1 MSKKLEFLRNIGISA
16 HIDSGKTTLTERI
29 LFYAGRIH
37 KISEVRGDGDGAKM
51 DHMELEKERGITI
64 TSAAT
69 RVKWKEFDINIID
82 TPGHVDFTV
91 EVERSLRV
99 LDGAILV
106 LDSVAGVQAQSITV
120 DRQMKRYRVPRVAF
134 VNKMDKTGADPY
146 KVCEAIR
153 DKLKLNARMAQ
164 IPVGAGDEYSGQIDL
179 VTMKYSRTEGGNG
192 EKLISEDIPAEYQA
206 KAEEYREYLM
216 EELAS
221 IELKNDEAF
230 SEDYLEGNDISVE
243 RIHAAIKEGIQ
254 TLQFVP
260 VYNGSAFHNKGVQ
273 NILDAV
279 IRYLPSPLEAE
290 KTKATSVDKGEE
302 ISLVPDDKMNLAAL
316 AFKIT
321 EDQYGQLTY
330 TRIYQGALKKGDTIV
345 NARTGKRVRV
355 GRMVRM
361 HSDEREPLEAAYAG
375 DIIALV
381 GVDCASGDTFCNES
395 HVLSCESMHVPDPVI
410 KVKLKPK
417 DNDSQMKVS
426 KALSRFMR
434 EDPTF
439 RVETNE
445 ETSETEISGMG
456 ELHLEIYVER
466 IKREYGAEV
475 EIGEPSV
482 AYRETIQSPS
492 DFDYTHKKQT
502 GGAGQYGCVVGN
514 LRPLTDE
521 ETDAGENFIFEN
533 KIKGGNIPSEYI
545 PACEAGFKEVMEFG
559 PLAGYPMLGFH
570 VTLVDG
576 KYHDV
581 DSSDLA
587 FKLAARGAMR
597 QAIAKASPQLLEPMM
612 KVEVETPTEFQGSVI
627 GDLSS
632 RRGIIQGTDAL
643 GADTIVTA
651 LVPLSEMF
659 GYSTT
664 LRSMSQGKAN
674 FSMEFEKYMIAPSNV
689 QQDIMKNHSRK
700 RGGAS
705 SDDE

>member
-1 MSKKLEFLRNIGISA
+1 MAKNLDVLRNIGISA

-37 KISEVRGDGDGAKM
+37 KIQEVRGDGDGAKM

-99 LDGAILV
+99 LDGAILI

-120 DRQMKRYRVPRVAF
+120 DRQMKRYRVPRIAF
-134 VNKMDKTGADPY
+134 VNKMDKTGADAF

-164 IPVGAGDEYSGQIDL
+164 LPVGSGDEYSGQIDL

-192 EKLISEDIPAEYQA
+192 ENLIADEIPAEYQDQA
-206 KAEEYREYLM
+206 DEYRELLM

-230 SEDYLEGNDISVE
+230 AEDYLEGNEISVE
-243 RIHAAIKEGIQ
+243 RIHAAIKEGVQ

-273 NILDAV
+273 NVLNAV
-279 IRYLPSPLEAE
+279 VQYLPSPLEAE
-290 KTKATSVDKGEE
+290 NTKATDVDTEE
-302 ISLVPDDKMNLAAL
+302 DVELVPDDNKNLAAL

-330 TRIYQGALKKGDTIV
+330 TRIYQGSLKKGDTVV
-345 NARTGKRVRV
+345 NARTGKKLRV

-361 HSDEREPLEAAYAG
+361 HSDEREPLDIATAG

-381 GVDCASGDTFCNES
+381 GVDCASGDTFCNDNQ
-395 HVLSCESMHVPDPVI
+395 VLSCESMHVPDPVI

-426 KALSRFMR
+426 KALARFMR

-445 ETSETEISGMG
+445 ETAETEISGMG

-482 AYRETIQSPS
+482 AYRETIQAPAS
-492 DFDYTHKKQT
+492 FDYTHKKQT
-502 GGAGQYGCVVGN
+502 GGAGQYGCVIGD

-521 ETDAGENFIFEN
+521 ETEAGENFMFEN

-545 PACEAGFKEVMEFG
+545 PACEAGFKDVMEFG

-570 VTLVDG
+570 VTLIDG

-581 DSSDLA
+581 DSSDMA

-597 QAIAKASPQLLEPMM
+597 QAIEKASPQLLEPMM
-612 KVEVETPTEFQGSVI
+612 KVEVETPAEFQGSVI

-632 RRGIIQGTDAL
+632 RRGIIQGTDSI
-643 GADTIVTA
+643 GDDTIVTS

-674 FSMEFEKYMIAPSNV
+674 FSMEFDKYMIAPSNV
-689 QQDIMKNHSRK
+689 QEDIIKNAPRK
-700 RGGAS
+700 RGGS

>member
-1 MSKKLEFLRNIGISA
+1 MSQDLSKLRNIGISA

-37 KISEVRGDGDGAKM
+37 KIEEVRGDGDGAKM

-69 RVKWKEFDINIID
+69 RVKWKDTDINIID

-99 LDGAILV
+99 LDGAILI

-120 DRQMKRYRVPRVAF
+120 DRQMKRYKVPRIAF
-134 VNKMDKTGADPY
+134 VNKMDKAGADAY

-153 DKLKLNARMAQ
+153 EKLKLNARMVQ
-164 IPVGAGDEYSGQIDL
+164 LPVGAGDEYDGQIDL
-179 VTMKYSRTEGGNG
+179 IEMKMKKNDGPNG
-192 EKLISEDIPAEYQA
+192 RDVMVSDIPAEYQA
-206 KAEEYREYLM
+206 KAEEYRDLLI

-221 IELKNDEAF
+221 IELKHDEAF
-230 SEDYLEGNDISVE
+230 AEDYLEGNEITTE
-243 RIHAAIKEGIQ
+243 RIHAAIKEGVQ

-273 NILDAV
+273 NALDAV
-279 IRYLPSPLEAE
+279 IKYLPSPLEAANM
-290 KTKATSVDKGEE
+290 KATRVDDETQIALE
-302 ISLVPDDKMNLAAL
+302 PDVNGKFVGL

-330 TRIYQGALKKGDTIV
+330 TRIYRGTVRKGDSLI
-345 NARTGKRVRV
+345 NARTGKKTRI

-361 HSDEREPLEAAYAG
+361 HSDDRESIDFAEAG
-375 DIIALV
+375 DIVAFI
-381 GVDCASGDTFCNES
+381 GVDCASGDTFADERE
-395 HVLSCESMHVPDPVI
+395 VVSCESMHVPEPVI

-417 DNDSQMKVS
+417 DTDSQVKVS
-426 KALSRFMR
+426 KALARFMR

-445 ETSETEISGMG
+445 ETAETEISGMG

-482 AYRETIQSPS
+482 AYRETIQAPA

-502 GGAGQYGCVVGN
+502 GGAGQFGAVVGN
-514 LRPLTDE
+514 VRPLTE
-521 ETDAGENFIFEN
+521 EEIEAGENFIFVNE
-533 KIKGGNIPSEYI
+533 IKGGNIPSEYI

-581 DSSDLA
+581 DSSDMA

-597 QAIAKASPQLLEPMM
+597 QAITKANPAILEPMM
-612 KVEVETPTEFQGSVI
+612 KVEVETPGEFQGSVI

-632 RRGIIQGTDAL
+632 RRGIIQGTDAI
-643 GADTIVTA
+643 GDETIITA
-651 LVPLSEMF
+651 LVPLGEMF

-674 FSMEFEKYMIAPSNV
+674 FSMEFEKYMTAPSNV
-689 QQDIMKNHSRK
+689 QEDIMANHK
-700 RGGAS
+700 RRRSGA